1 MAEPRS
7 FLLDLED
14 AVSRGTPESCLQALW
29 HATDVLIAG
38 QYSEEQI
45 WTFGEVIERLAE
57 DIEITARV
65 RLANKLATSNN
76 APTNLMARLLEGL
89 RSDLVLI
96 PCKSA
101 GLSPATVELILRN
114 RPVKHRIAEETLK
127 IALRDYGKLSAE
139 TAERTVR
146 FWQLHDKIEK

>member
-1 MAEPRS
+1 MTELRS

-14 AVSRGTPESCLQALW
+14 AVTRGTAESCLQALW

-65 RLANKLATSNN
+65 RLANKLATTDN
-76 APTNLMARLLEGL
+76 APIKVIKNLAFDFDRRRGTC
-89 RSDLVLI
+89 SSPVQ
-96 PCKSA
+96 SA
-101 GLSPATVELILRN
+101 GCQNAGGKCSFQEPTASSSHFETKIDLR
-114 RPVKHRIAEETLK
+114 
-127 IALRDYGKLSAE
+127 
-139 TAERTVR
+139 
-146 FWQLHDKIEK
+146 